1 MAGKKEVVQTI
12 GVVGLTA
19 VLAGVLFVSRLK
31 GGGLFKSPWSG
42 NVTPAPAPVT
52 GEPQRTVELQP
63 PSSPLV
69 TLSSASHYTASDL
82 RDPLK
87 SFLPQITPSSLGATS
102 FQPGGAGGSGRSAT
116 SAAYQRP
123 PAPSLTVQGVVWG
136 GPRPQAIINGRVYNI
151 GDVVGG
157 GKIVEINR
165 HGVSLDVEGTR
176 VMFSPGSG
184 SKGQRGGHG

>member
-31 GGGLFKSPWSG
+31 GVGVFKLPWSG

-63 PSSPLV
+63 PAPLV
-69 TLSSASHYTASDL
+69 TPPNTLHYAASDL

-87 SFLPQITPSSLGATS
+87 SFLPQTTPSSLGATS
-102 FQPGGAGGSGRSAT
+102 FQPGEAGGSGRSAT
-116 SAAYQRP
+116 SAASQRP
-123 PAPSLTVQGVVWG
+123 PSPALTVQGVVWG

-151 GDVVGG
+151 GDMVGG
-157 GKIVEINR
+157 GKIIEINR
-165 HGVSLDVEGTR
+165 HGVSLDIDGAR
-176 VMFSPGSG
+176 VVFSPGSG
-184 SKGQRGGHG
+184 AKGQRGGHG